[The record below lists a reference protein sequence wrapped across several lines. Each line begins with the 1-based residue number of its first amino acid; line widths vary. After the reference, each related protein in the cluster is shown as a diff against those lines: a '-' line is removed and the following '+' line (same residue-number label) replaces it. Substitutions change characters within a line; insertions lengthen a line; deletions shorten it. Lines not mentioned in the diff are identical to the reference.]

1 MLTIIFGIFSATSW
15 GVGDFAGGLASRRAG
30 VYQAALYGE
39 AFGVVLLLA
48 AVPFIHEP
56 AMPWTLWILD
66 MVAGAIMAIG
76 LMIFYRALAEGQMS
90 VAAPVSALMTAGL
103 PVIAT
108 ALIQGLPSPITLA
121 GFALALLAVWVV
133 SQSGGSSKKAL
144 VRLADVRMP
153 LIAGLFFGIYFILIH
168 LGSQHAVLWPLIAAR
183 SIGTITVL
191 VICAFQGEVR
201 TPQKTVWPLI
211 ALNAVWDVGGN
222 AFYILAGQVGRMDVA
237 AVLGS
242 LYPGITVILA
252 GIILREKLTRVQ
264 VGGILAALVAIVL
277 MTI

>member
-1 MLTIIFGIFSATSW
+1 LLTIIFGILSAASW
-15 GVGDFAGGLASRRAG
+15 GAGDFAGGLATRRAS

-39 AFGVVLLLA
+39 ALGVVLLLA

-66 MVAGAIMAIG
+66 MVAGAIIAIG
-76 LMIFYRALAEGQMS
+76 LMIFYRALAVGQMS

-103 PVIAT
+103 PVVVT
-108 ALIQGLPSPITLA
+108 AWIQGLPSPITLA
-121 GFALALLAVWVV
+121 GFALALLAVWLV

-153 LIAGLFFGIYFILIH
+153 LIAGLFFGFYFILIH
-168 LGSQHAVLWPLIAAR
+168 MGSQHAVLWPLIAAR
-183 SIGTITVL
+183 AAGTIIVL

-201 TPQKTVWPLI
+201 IPQKTVWSLI
-211 ALNAVWDVGGN
+211 ALNAFWDVGGS

-237 AVLGS
+237 AVLGA

-264 VGGILAALVAIVL
+264 VGGILVALVAIVL
-277 MTI
+277 MTL

>member
-1 MLTIIFGIFSATSW
+1 
-15 GVGDFAGGLASRRAG
+15 
-30 VYQAALYGE
+30 
-39 AFGVVLLLA
+39 
-48 AVPFIHEP
+48 
-56 AMPWTLWILD
+56 
-66 MVAGAIMAIG
+66 MAIG
-76 LMIFYRALAEGQMS
+76 LIIFYRALADGQMS

-108 ALIQGLPSPITLA
+108 ALIQGLPSPTTLA
-121 GFALALLAVWVV
+121 GFALALLAVWLV
-133 SQSGGSSKKAL
+133 SQSGGASKKAL
-144 VRLADVRMP
+144 GRLADVRMP
-153 LIAGLFFGIYFILIH
+153 LIAGLFFGVYFILIH

-183 SIGTITVL
+183 STGTITVL
-191 VICAFQGEVR
+191 VICAFQGEVHI
-201 TPQKTVWPLI
+201 PQKTVWALI

>member
-1 MLTIIFGIFSATSW
+1 MLTIIFGIFAAATW
-15 GVGDFAGGLASRRAG
+15 GAGDFAGGLASRHAG

-48 AVPFIHEP
+48 EVPFIHEP
-56 AMPWTLWILD
+56 AMPLTLWIID
-66 MVAGAIMAIG
+66 MAAGAIMAVG
-76 LMIFYRALAEGQMS
+76 LMIFYRALGEGQMS

-108 ALIQGLPSPITLA
+108 ALMMGLPSLTTLA
-121 GFALALLAVWVV
+121 GFALALLAVWMV
-133 SQSGGSSKKAL
+133 SQSGGPSKKAL

-168 LGSQHAVLWPLIAAR
+168 LGSQHAVLWPLLAAR
-183 SIGTITVL
+183 STGTLTVL
-191 VICAFQGEVR
+191 VICAFEGEVR
-201 TPQKTVWPLI
+201 IPQKTVWLLI
-211 ALNAVWDVGGN
+211 ALNAAWDVGGN

-237 AVLGS
+237 AVLSS

-252 GIILREKLTRVQ
+252 RIILREKLTGVQ
-264 VGGILAALVAIVL
+264 FAGILAALVAIVL

>member
-1 MLTIIFGIFSATSW
+1 MLTIIFGIFAAASW
-15 GVGDFAGGLASRRAG
+15 GAGDFVGGLASRRAS

-48 AVPFIHEP
+48 AIPFIHEP

-66 MVAGAIMAIG
+66 MIAGAIMAIG
-76 LMIFYRALAEGQMS
+76 LMIFYSALAEGQMS

-121 GFALALLAVWVV
+121 GFALALLAVWLV

-153 LIAGLFFGIYFILIH
+153 LIAGLFFGTYFILIH
-168 LGSQHAVLWPLIAAR
+168 MGSQHAVLWPLIAAR
-183 SIGTITVL
+183 STGTISVL
-191 VICAFQGEVR
+191 VICAFQGKVHI
-201 TPQKTVWPLI
+201 PQKTVWPLI
-211 ALNAVWDVGGN
+211 AMNAVWDVGGN
-222 AFYILAGQVGRMDVA
+222 AFYILAGQAGRMDVA
-237 AVLGS
+237 AVLSS

-264 VGGILAALVAIVL
+264 VGGILVALVAIVL